1 MSTLLANENSI
12 YTRGFTDQ
20 GIWGQIY
27 GDRRAEYGDAEY
39 GDGFI
44 YLDVWGANA

>member
-27 GDRRAEYGDAEY
+27 LSRRAEY

-44 YLDVWGANA
+44 YLDV

>member
-20 GIWGQIY
+20 GIWEGIWGQIY
-27 GDRRAEYGDAEY
+27 LSRRAEY

-44 YLDVWGANA
+44 YLDV